1 MISPLTRNEFL
12 TIAISQQGKQTTSKS
27 QYEEKFLQKMN
38 AKCQENDN
46 SSCIMVKLLN
56 YMNKM
61 LTKPS
66 FTIGKRITL
75 LQTRSVWL
83 VFFRFVPSQI
93 A

>member
-1 MISPLTRNEFL
+1 
-12 TIAISQQGKQTTSKS
+12 
-27 QYEEKFLQKMN
+27 MN

-83 VFFRFVPSQI
+83 VFFHFVPSQI